1 MKFVRKSRL
10 TLSLVMMA
18 VMVIGIISVACSGE
32 TEVVEVQVPGETVI
46 KEVVKEVQ
54 VPGETVIKEVVKE
67 VKVPG
72 ETIVVDLDPGQ
83 LVLYSGRKESL
94 VGNIVTMFE
103 EATGIDVEVKYG
115 KTFPMATMILEEG
128 DNSPADIYWA
138 Q

>member
-46 KEVVKEVQ
+46 KEVVKEV
-54 VPGETVIKEVVKE
+54 
-67 VKVPG
+67 KVPG
-72 ETIVVDLDPGQ
+72 ETIVVDLDPGK

-115 KTFPMATMILEEG
+115 KTFPMATMIL
-128 DNSPADIYWA
+128 
-138 Q
+138 